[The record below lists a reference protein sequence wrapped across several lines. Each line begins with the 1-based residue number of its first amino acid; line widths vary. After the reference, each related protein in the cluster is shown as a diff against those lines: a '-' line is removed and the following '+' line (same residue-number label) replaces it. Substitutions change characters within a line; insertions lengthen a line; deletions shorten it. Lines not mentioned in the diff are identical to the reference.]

1 MVRRST
7 FNRDGESSI
16 LSSSTKVAGVVEWPS
31 LLAGKNMSRSSN
43 GSGQNVT
50 NVQIRVRVPSGIP
63 SLRSGAGTRL
73 IKLVFNLEPV
83 RGIELNG
90 VLAAFQVGEVGA
102 AEGKRDGIDFDVAR
116 VGI

>member
-1 MVRRST
+1 
-7 FNRDGESSI
+7 
-16 LSSSTKVAGVVEWPS
+16 
-31 LLAGKNMSRSSN
+31 
-43 GSGQNVT
+43 
-50 NVQIRVRVPSGIP
+50 
-63 SLRSGAGTRL
+63 
-73 IKLVFNLEPV
+73 VFNLEPV